1 MLEVGLW
8 LQGCIVWQLV
18 LIEATLPIVKYMEIM
33 MKSMPKAS
41 EAESI
46 GSVFY
51 MSDNEPIS
59 LRPLPSRHLPEGI
72 NDKEVRTMPYG
83 TVRWFN
89 TKTGSG
95 FIRTDDGE
103 NVLFLNG
110 AIRDSNP
117 SSIYRGTRVYLD
129 VLKSKYGLTGINV
142 KVTELPE
149 GCG

>member
-18 LIEATLPIVKYMEIM
+18 LIEATLPIVKFMEIM
-33 MKSMPKAS
+33 MKSLP
-41 EAESI
+41 ETRETESI
-46 GSVFY
+46 GSAFCI
-51 MSDNEPIS
+51 SDNKPKS
-59 LRPLPSRHLPEGI
+59 LRPLLSRYLHEGV
-72 NDKEVRTMPYG
+72 NDTEVGTMPYG

-110 AIRDSNP
+110 AIQNSDT
-117 SSIYRGTRVYLD
+117 SSIHKGARVCLD
-129 VLKSKYGLTGINV
+129 VLKSKYGLTAINV
-142 KVTELPE
+142 KTAELPE
-149 GCG
+149 